1 MNADFRR
8 ILRKHGGRPWAT
20 RRNLAVWR
28 GATTGGEF
36 RRGTWRGFL
45 RSRLVLLSRRRPDL
59 LDAGFH
65 WIDAQADAE
74 TVAEMRAAD
83 MERRKLTYDEQA
95 AFKVTPPTHTRN
107 NRTRQGRTE
116 AHLQHQ
122 TDRNA
127 HACRSPMT
135 RATLCRS
142 VSRCPRA
149 AWRTAVSTSW

>member
-1 MNADFRR
+1 MTASSRSTMNADFRR

-95 AFKVTPPTHTRN
+95 AFKVTPPHTH
-107 NRTRQGRTE
+107 
-116 AHLQHQ
+116 
-122 TDRNA
+122 
-127 HACRSPMT
+127 P
-135 RATLCRS
+135 
-142 VSRCPRA
+142 
-149 AWRTAVSTSW
+149 

>member
-95 AFKVTPPTHTRN
+95 AFKVTPPTHTPV
-107 NRTRQGRTE
+107 TTG
-116 AHLQHQ
+116 
-122 TDRNA
+122 
-127 HACRSPMT
+127 HAKVAQRLISSIKRIETHMPVVH
-135 RATLCRS
+135 R
-142 VSRCPRA
+142 
-149 AWRTAVSTSW
+149 

>member
-95 AFKVTPPTHTRN
+95 AFKVTPPPTHPQQPDT
-107 NRTRQGRTE
+107 
-116 AHLQHQ
+116 
-122 TDRNA
+122 
-127 HACRSPMT
+127 
-135 RATLCRS
+135 
-142 VSRCPRA
+142 PRP
-149 AWRTAVSTSW
+149 